1 MTTIYDIIKAA
12 ADKYGVPVN
21 TMLALGKIESEF
33 DPNAYN
39 LSRAAGLFQ
48 FIPSTA
54 ASYFAPDGDRFDPA
68 QSADAA
74 ARLLKKNNASLRLAL
89 GREPTAGERYLAH
102 QQGAGGAAALLAHPN
117 DNAISVLTDLY
128 TRSGRYKDP
137 EGSAYDAVTKNGG
150 DISTTAQDFANHW
163 VGRADGLAAAGVF
176 PGADIPVPAQTKS
189 DTPKPMP
196 RPVRD
201 GTDVLITSDPGG
213 RYNVL
218 CGADEVAVP
227 IPQLPLLASLVICGK
242 LIENSAVAHRKPELT
257 I

>member
-74 ARLLKKNNASLRLAL
+74 ARLLKKNNASLRL
-89 GREPTAGERYLAH
+89 PTAGESYLAH

-189 DTPKPMP
+189 DIPKPMP